1 MCGTVLPKCIV
12 CGVILTEENAYRKQG
27 SRTGFQS
34 RCKKHQIEYQSRLR
48 EKRKEQKGHT
58 TIETKVAGDGS
69 VRLRYNPRRQ
79 VVDIRGPI
87 KAQESAFFFV
97 EIFDRKW
104 THSGTEKEFHYRLVH
119 VSRELWEEATVDMQT
134 LEEFQEDAKQ
144 AKEIENA
151 VHDRKSARRRR
162 SGQEGSS

>member
-1 MCGTVLPKCIV
+1 MEGELNLCGTELAKCIV
-12 CGVILTEENAYRKQG
+12 CGIILTEDNAYRKQH

-34 RCKKHQIEYQSRLR
+34 RCKKHQVEYQSQIR

-58 TIETKVAGDGS
+58 TVETKVAGDGS
-69 VRLRYNPRRQ
+69 IRLKYNFLRQ
-79 VVDIRGPI
+79 VVDIRGPS

-104 THSGTEKEFHYRLVH
+104 THSITSKEFHYRLIH
-119 VSRELWEEATVDMQT
+119 VSRELWEEATMDMQT

-144 AKEIENA
+144 AKEIEDA
-151 VHDRKSARRRR
+151 VHDSESTR
-162 SGQEGSS
+162 